1 MQPQNIYIPSLL
13 ELEITLLDL
22 KKRNHPF
29 PSGPFLSQ
37 INSVHTATIHFS
49 KILYTFTA
57 SSLLLLISRIFFL
70 SSYFLNKVQGSQELK
85 SCHMQNY

>member
-1 MQPQNIYIPSLL
+1 MQPQNIHIPSLL

-22 KKRNHPF
+22 KKNHPF

-49 KILYTFTA
+49 KIMYTFTA
-57 SSLLLLISRIFFL
+57 SSFLLLISRIFFL
-70 SSYFLNKVQGSQELK
+70 SSDFLNKVQGSQELK